1 MGLVEEM
8 QMDSHK
14 GNYSWINEKYPQNS
28 AAQGHNLCV
37 ESWESEWE
45 KFSESGKQICEC
57 SSKIGLSGKRH

>member
-1 MGLVEEM
+1 MGLVEM

-45 KFSESGKQICEC
+45 KFRKSVKQIC
-57 SSKIGLSGKRH
+57 